1 MNGIPSRWWIYIIMG
16 AVLVFGIAN
25 CFAQT
30 LTAKRYSIPWTLA
43 HCERASFGI
52 VKPVAVFN
60 VSTGDGQ
67 WEPTCR

>member
-1 MNGIPSRWWIYIIMG
+1 MTWNLKFALCFFAFALLM
-16 AVLVFGIAN
+16 AVTT

-30 LTAKRYSIPWTLA
+30 LTAKRYSTPWTLA